1 MRILQASSRGG
12 NFGIAK
18 CSLYQGRGSLRDI
31 RRIWKIGIRWAD
43 IRHCT
48 GEMGVTFSSESRVFW
63 FIRVWDGSLDRRPFF
78 HVRLAKDRDSR
89 EINNDPS
96 TSRVKSP
103 RFRGVRSTEQRTR
116 RRRWLSGCRSLL
128 HNERVIS

>member
-12 NFGIAK
+12 NLGIAK

-48 GEMGVTFSSESRVFW
+48 GEMGVTFSSESRVFGLL
-63 FIRVWDGSLDRRPFF
+63 GSGMAPWIDDHFF

-89 EINNDPS
+89 EINHDPS

-116 RRRWLSGCRSLL
+116 RRRWMS
-128 HNERVIS
+128 IPFAQ